1 MLSAMSSTVHL
12 ARHGEVE
19 NPQKILYGR
28 QPGWRLSTRGQQ
40 MAQVLGEW
48 SKSIDLG
55 ALHVSPLQR
64 AQETAAP
71 IARAHG
77 IEITTDERLIEAGNI
92 FEGKSFEPGSGIL
105 KHPTAWRHLYNP
117 WKPSW
122 GEPYD
127 EQINRMFA
135 AIFAAHK
142 AANGKDAIVVSH
154 QLPIWITRSAIEG
167 RSMLHDP
174 RKREC
179 TLASVTSIHFDDE
192 GVISGLSYS
201 EPAAHLLP
209 PKK

>member
-1 MLSAMSSTVHL
+1 MSSTVHL

-28 QPGWRLSTRGQQ
+28 QPGWRLSSRGQQ
-40 MAQVLGEW
+40 MAEVLGEW

-71 IARAHG
+71 IAKAHN

-122 GEPYD
+122 GEPYVD
-127 EQINRMFA
+127 QINRMFA

-142 AANGKDAIVVSH
+142 AADGKDAIVVSH

-179 TLASVTSIHFDDE
+179 TLASVTSIHFDHE

>member
-1 MLSAMSSTVHL
+1 MLSAMSSTVHVV
-12 ARHGEVE
+12 RHGEVE

-28 QPGWRLSTRGQQ
+28 QPGWRLSSRGQE
-40 MAQVLGEW
+40 MAEVIGEW

-71 IARAHG
+71 IAKAHG
-77 IEITTDERLIEAGNI
+77 IKITTDDRLIEAANI
-92 FEGKSFEPGSGIL
+92 FEGKSFELGSGVL
-105 KHPTAWRHLYNP
+105 KHPSSWRHLYNP

-122 GEPYD
+122 GEPYE

-135 AIFAAHK
+135 AIFAANK

-174 RKREC
+174 RKRQC
-179 TLASVTSIHFDDE
+179 TLASVTSIHFDED
-192 GVISGLSYS
+192 GLISGLTYS

-209 PKK
+209 SKK

>member
-1 MLSAMSSTVHL
+1 MLSAMSTTVHV

-28 QPGWRLSTRGQQ
+28 QPGWRLSARGQE
-40 MAQVLGEW
+40 MAKVLGEW
-48 SKSIDLG
+48 SKGINLG

-71 IARAHG
+71 IAKAHG

-92 FEGKSFEPGSGIL
+92 FEGKTFEPGSGIL
-105 KHPTAWRHLYNP
+105 KHPSAWRHLYNP

-122 GEPYD
+122 GEPYE
-127 EQINRMFA
+127 EQINRMLAAVFA
-135 AIFAAHK
+135 ANK

-154 QLPIWITRSAIEG
+154 QLPIWILRSAIEG
-167 RSMLHDP
+167 RSLLHDP
-174 RKREC
+174 RKRIC

-192 GVISGLSYS
+192 GVISGVSYA
-201 EPAAHLLP
+201 EPAGHLLP
-209 PKK
+209 EKK

>member
-1 MLSAMSSTVHL
+1 MSSKVHV

-55 ALHVSPLQR
+55 ALYVSPLQR

>member
-1 MLSAMSSTVHL
+1 MLSAMSSTVHV

-40 MAQVLGEW
+40 MAEVLGEW

-142 AANGKDAIVVSH
+142 AANGKDAIIVSH

-179 TLASVTSIHFDDE
+179 TLASVTSIHFDGE

-201 EPAAHLLP
+201 EPASHLLP

>member
-1 MLSAMSSTVHL
+1 MLSAMSTTVHV

-19 NPQKILYGR
+19 NPEKILYGR

-40 MAQVLGEW
+40 MAETLGEW
-48 SKSIDLG
+48 SKSINVG

-77 IEITTDERLIEAGNI
+77 LEITTDERLIEAANV
-92 FEGKSFEPGSGIL
+92 FEGKSFELGSGVL
-105 KHPTAWRHLYNP
+105 KHPSSWRHLYNP

-122 GEPYD
+122 GEPYE
-127 EQINRMFA
+127 EQINRMLA

-154 QLPIWITRSAIEG
+154 QLPIWILRSAIEG
-167 RSMLHDP
+167 RSLLHDP
-174 RKREC
+174 RKRIC
-179 TLASVTSIHFDDE
+179 TLASVTSVHFDDE

-201 EPAAHLLP
+201 EPAGHLLP
-209 PKK
+209 EKK

>member
-1 MLSAMSSTVHL
+1 MSSKVHV

>member
-1 MLSAMSSTVHL
+1 MLSAMSSSVHV

-71 IARAHG
+71 IAKAHG

-179 TLASVTSIHFDDE
+179 TLASVTSLHFDDE

>member
-1 MLSAMSSTVHL
+1 MLSAMSSTVHV

-77 IEITTDERLIEAGNI
+77 MEITTDERLIEAGNI

-179 TLASVTSIHFDDE
+179 TLASVTSIYFDDE

>member
-1 MLSAMSSTVHL
+1 MLSAMSSTVHV

-117 WKPSW
+117 WQPSW